1 MPKCPVCSAE
11 YTSGQ
16 LFCSECGTRLP
27 LEDVKDNAPAPVY
40 EPEPVQ
46 KPAEPSAPVYPENA
60 APAAQQPVRY
70 SAGSYASTPAPQYDA
85 PAAPKPQYDA
95 QPAAPA
101 AVPAAPVRQQY
112 DAPQYAASPV
122 PAPKQENAPEKG
134 SPYAPVST
142 GAFYG
147 SMFLLAIPVVGL
159 IFAIVWAC
167 GGCKKKNLR
176 NFALAHILYGLTVT
190 LLGVLSTVLIWFAC
204 KNAIV
209 NFLGDLGY
217 VIVDGSG
224 QVITTDGSESSGG
237 TSSTA
242 APSPAPNTPAS
253 LSGNAMEQLQQL
265 TSGSYVIRYQIDMM
279 GFTIEGMEA
288 QSGSKFVSEMRI
300 PSLISSCSLQDGSVF
315 YKYDSDRGVY
325 CVTSIKPDKIFDMSD
340 FGTTVVGTG
349 TTEFNGRQLPYECY
363 ETSYNES
370 LYVFLDNGTPC
381 GLRSVS
387 DDDDLGDIIIT
398 EFSAAPSAELFQIPA
413 GLQEISEEQFDEE
426 AFGF

>member
-1 MPKCPVCSAE
+1 MPKCPACGAD
-11 YTSGQ
+11 YAADQ
-16 LFCSECGTRLP
+16 LFCSECGSRLHP
-27 LEDVKDNAPAPVY
+27 ENGTNNTPAPVY

-85 PAAPKPQYDA
+85 
-95 QPAAPA
+95 PAAPA

-176 NFALAHILYGLTVT
+176 NFALAHILYGLTMT
-190 LLGVLSTVLIWFAC
+190 LIWVLAC
-204 KNAIV
+204 ALIWAACRNTIINV
-209 NFLGDLGY
+209 LGDLGY
-217 VIVDGSG
+217 VIVDGRG
-224 QVITTDGSESSGG
+224 EVITVDGSSQSAPQQSSRSES
-237 TSSTA
+237 
-242 APSPAPNTPAS
+242 APEPLPAYGS
-253 LSGNAMEQLQQL
+253 AMEQLQQL
-265 TSGSYVIRYQIDMM
+265 TAGEYLIRYQVEMM

-288 QSGSKFVSEMRI
+288 KSGEKLVTELTI
-300 PSLISSCSLQDGSVF
+300 PGLVSSCALNDGSAV
-315 YKYDSDRGVY
+315 YRYNPDRGVY
-325 CVTSIKPDKIFDMSD
+325 CVTNDAPDRVFDLSNFD
-340 FGTTVVGTG
+340 PTVTETG
-349 TTEFNGRQLPYECY
+349 TASFNGRELPYEGFESSY
-363 ETSYNES
+363 GET
-370 LYVFLDNGTPC
+370 LYVFLDNGVPC
-381 GLRSVS
+381 GVRSDFADDMS
-387 DDDDLGDIIIT
+387 DLIFT
-398 EFSAAPSAELFQIPA
+398 ELSTRPDA
-413 GLQEISEEQFDEE
+413 GLFRLPSGMEEISEDQFDEE
-426 AFGF
+426 DFSF